1 MEFRR
6 FMINVGI
13 IGSGSWALALS
24 KILINSSIT
33 IKARDINKAKK
44 KFYKNRKLLIVNSF
58 KSLMNSDII
67 FLANPSQTMR
77 SVLKEM
83 PKKINSKF
91 VICSKGVEKN
101 TNIAVKNFS
110 VNQFSTPE
118 LDIYSKFQNNMNVI
132 S

>member
-24 KILINSSIT
+24 KILINSAIT
-33 IKARDINKAKK
+33 IKARDINKAK

-67 FLANPSQTMR
+67 FLANPLR
-77 SVLKEM
+77 L
-83 PKKINSKF
+83 
-91 VICSKGVEKN
+91 
-101 TNIAVKNFS
+101 
-110 VNQFSTPE
+110 
-118 LDIYSKFQNNMNVI
+118 
-132 S
+132 